1 MDWGKGIL
9 LVIITFVGFILTL
22 VVISVRQDDIHL
34 VTENYYEKEIKYQD
48 QIEREKSAA
57 ALDREVLV
65 FDAQAKVMVL
75 DLPVGAKG
83 NLQLFRPSDARLD
96 QELALDITNEGKT
109 TVPLEKLKS
118 GYWRVQLTWTENGV
132 EFYEEKKI
140 SL

>member
-9 LVIITFVGFILTL
+9 LTIIAFVGFIMTL

-57 ALDREVLV
+57 GLNREVLV
-65 FDAQAKVMVL
+65 FDSQSKSMVL

-96 QELALDITNEGKT
+96 QELALDIIEEGKT

>member
-9 LVIITFVGFILTL
+9 LTIIAFVGFILTL
-22 VVISVRQDDIHL
+22 VIISVRQDDIHL

-48 QIEREKSAA
+48 QIDRETSAA
-57 ALDREVLV
+57 GLNREVLV
-65 FDAQAKVMVL
+65 FDSHSKTMVL

-96 QELALDITNEGKT
+96 QELSLDILEEGKT
-109 TVPLEKLKS
+109 TVPLVKLKS
-118 GYWRVQLTWTENGV
+118 GYWKVQLTWTENGV
-132 EFYEEKKI
+132 DFYQEKKI

>member
-9 LVIITFVGFILTL
+9 LVIIAFVGFILTL

-65 FDAQAKVMVL
+65 FDAQAKAMVL

-96 QELALDITNEGKT
+96 QELSLYIKEEGKT
-109 TVPLEKLKS
+109 TIPLEKLRS

-132 EFYEEKKI
+132 EFYQEKKI
-140 SL
+140 NL

>member
-9 LVIITFVGFILTL
+9 LVIIAFVGFILTL
-22 VVISVRQDDIHL
+22 VIISVRQDDIHL

-65 FDAQAKVMVL
+65 FDAQSKAMVL

-83 NLQLFRPSDARLD
+83 NIQLFRPSDARLD
-96 QELALDITNEGKT
+96 QELSLDIKEEGKT
-109 TVPLEKLKS
+109 TIPLEKLKS

>member
-9 LVIITFVGFILTL
+9 LTIIAFVAFIMTL

-34 VTENYYEKEIKYQD
+34 VAENYYEKEIKYQD
-48 QIEREKSAA
+48 QIDREVSAS

-65 FDAQAKVMVL
+65 YDGQEKAMIL

-83 NLQLFRPSDARLD
+83 SLQLFRPSDARLD
-96 QELALDITNEGKT
+96 KNLPVEITSEGKT
-109 TVPLEKLKS
+109 KVSLQDLKA

-132 EFYEEKKI
+132 DFYEEKKI
-140 SL
+140 TI

>member
-9 LVIITFVGFILTL
+9 LTIIAFVGFILTL

-57 ALDREVLV
+57 GLDREVLV
-65 FDAQAKVMVL
+65 FDSESKSMLL

-96 QELALDITNEGKT
+96 QELALDITELGKT
-109 TVPLEKLKS
+109 TVPLDKLKS

-132 EFYEEKKI
+132 EFYQEKKI

>member
-9 LVIITFVGFILTL
+9 ITIIAFVGFILTL

-57 ALDREVLV
+57 GLDREVLV
-65 FDAQAKVMVL
+65 FDSESKSMLL

-96 QELALDITNEGKT
+96 QELSLDIVEEGKT
-109 TVPLEKLKS
+109 TVPLDKLKS

-132 EFYEEKKI
+132 EFYQEKKI

>member
-9 LVIITFVGFILTL
+9 VVILLFVGFILTL
-22 VVISVRQDDIHL
+22 VTISVRQDDIHL

-57 ALDREVLV
+57 GLDREVLV
-65 FDAQAKVMVL
+65 YDDLSKSMIL

-83 NLQLFRPSDARLD
+83 NLHLFRPSDARLD
-96 QELALDITNEGKT
+96 QGLVLDIKEVGKT
-109 TVPLEKLKS
+109 TIPLQDLKS
-118 GYWRVQLTWTENGV
+118 GYWRVQLIWTENGI

-140 SL
+140 NL

>member
-1 MDWGKGIL
+1 MT
-9 LVIITFVGFILTL
+9 IIAFVGFILTL

-48 QIEREKSAA
+48 QIDRETSAA
-57 ALDREVLV
+57 GLDREVLL
-65 FDAQAKVMVL
+65 FDSQSKSMVL

-96 QELALDITNEGKT
+96 QELALDIQEEGKT
-109 TVPLEKLKS
+109 TVSLDKLKS
-118 GYWRVQLTWTENGV
+118 GYWKVQLTWTENGTD
-132 EFYEEKKI
+132 FYQEKKI

>member
-9 LVIITFVGFILTL
+9 LTIVAFVGFIMTL

-57 ALDREVLV
+57 GLDREVLI
-65 FDAQAKVMVL
+65 FDSQTKSMLL

-96 QELALDITNEGKT
+96 QELELDITQEGKT

-118 GYWRVQLTWTENGV
+118 GYWRIQLTWTENGV